1 MESWPRETRCSGGP
15 GRACL
20 SKQRLLH
27 YGATPAL
34 LRVLSLYLVSREA
47 SPAHVF
53 LGITYARVFFPV
65 VIENSV
71 TDSSLA
77 YTGVRILRRSVT
89 YKSSW
94 RLASA
99 KMLMVAA
106 TTLWNSAMCSTL

>member
-1 MESWPRETRCSGGP
+1 MESWPREARCSGGL

-53 LGITYARVFFPV
+53 LGITCACVFSFPV
-65 VIENSV
+65 VIKNSV
-71 TDSSLA
+71 TGSSLA
-77 YTGVRILRRSVT
+77 YAGVRILRRSAN

-94 RLASA
+94 RLDSA
-99 KMLMVAA
+99 KTLMVAA
-106 TTLWNSAMCSTL
+106 TAL